1 MNQQLCAD
9 CEIDFRWRDAQMMI
23 HRKCAK
29 RFDLLLDF
37 PMGLHISANIS
48 KDSYFSGMI
57 YHLKRTIRYYCGSAC
72 PAWWIAR
79 LGVSG
84 VFNSAVPRYQ
94 LDIFFLR

>member
-48 KDSYFSGMI
+48 KGI
-57 YHLKRTIRYYCGSAC
+57 
-72 PAWWIAR
+72 
-79 LGVSG
+79 V
-84 VFNSAVPRYQ
+84 
-94 LDIFFLR
+94 IFQE